1 DEIHQLG
8 IQTYDKFMLTTDGSA
23 AGFYEQGVIDNMIRI
38 AIEKGVP
45 IIDAYNMATINVAR
59 YYNIEYLHGNIAT
72 GRIANINFLSH
83 ETNPTPVSV
92 LAKGKWV
99 KRDGKNL
106 SDDLYRSLDWEEFE
120 LEPLELEWEL
130 TVDDLQFSMPF
141 GITMENAVITK
152 PYSISID
159 VSNDTITNSKDECF
173 FMLVDR
179 NGKWRI
185 NTLIKGFAEDLSGL
199 ASSFSHTGD
208 IILIGK
214 SKSDMLRAFKRMKE
228 MRGGIVIV
236 ENGEIAKEI
245 SLPLKGIMSNK
256 KIEDLIVEEK
266 SFVAY
271 LREKGYRFED
281 PIHSLLFFS
290 TTHLPYI
297 RITPQGMY
305 DVMNKMVLFPTIMR

>member
-1 DEIHQLG
+1 
-8 IQTYDKFMLTTDGSA
+8 
-23 AGFYEQGVIDNMIRI
+23 
-38 AIEKGVP
+38 
-45 IIDAYNMATINVAR
+45 
-59 YYNIEYLHGNIAT
+59 
-72 GRIANINFLSH
+72 
-83 ETNPTPVSV
+83 
-92 LAKGKWV
+92 
-99 KRDGKNL
+99 
-106 SDDLYRSLDWEEFE
+106 
-120 LEPLELEWEL
+120 
-130 TVDDLQFSMPF
+130 
-141 GITMENAVITK
+141 
-152 PYSISID
+152 
-159 VSNDTITNSKDECF
+159 
-173 FMLVDR
+173 MLVDR

-228 MRGGIVIV
+228 IHGGIVIV

-256 KIEDLIVEEK
+256 KIEDLIVEQK